1 MRLNDF
7 AKHFRAWLATAQNLQ
22 LADLIRDSNSMV
34 TEVVSR
40 LCISISKQKLTMQ

>member
-1 MRLNDF
+1 MRPDDF
-7 AKHFRAWLATAQNLQ
+7 AKRFRAWLATAQNLQ

-40 LCISISKQKLTMQ
+40 LWRLYF